1 MLRND
6 QPRNRYRNKVERVV
20 WTGRLA
26 VILPTALF
34 INVTLALWAGVAYI
48 ADKVRPASHPLWYQP
63 YPSFQCLYA
72 SNAAN
77 YDSVTDIGLDLI
89 AAAASPLA
97 ALSLAVMVLAT
108 ILAIWAFFPVV
119 LAEVKP
125 PRTKPDGARLGE
137 WLDSGLR
144 LLRWSGRF
152 FFIAVVILL
161 PLGLMLSLLDCAD
174 VQWATDLTKRIDPSG
189 WGLPESRNIM
199 AAIGAALAGTTVALI
214 AFSGRLAQIA
224 RRIRPVLD
232 VALDVDNHL
241 RERPLGDNP
250 RARIA
255 ARYVSLLRH
264 VCGWRGMNGE
274 AYDALVIVAHSQGTV
289 ITADVLRFIRT
300 LSDLAAHDKHPM
312 IHGLRASTP
321 MQAVASC
328 RSICSP
334 WAVRFDNCTA
344 CGFRICTTGPGT
356 RKSDRGIGLKE
367 RSRRIRSSLMAPI
380 HAS

>member
-1 MLRND
+1 M
-6 QPRNRYRNKVERVV
+6 
-20 WTGRLA
+20 
-26 VILPTALF
+26 
-34 INVTLALWAGVAYI
+34 
-48 ADKVRPASHPLWYQP
+48 
-63 YPSFQCLYA
+63 
-72 SNAAN
+72 
-77 YDSVTDIGLDLI
+77 
-89 AAAASPLA
+89 
-97 ALSLAVMVLAT
+97 
-108 ILAIWAFFPVV
+108 

-199 AAIGAALAGTTVALI
+199 ATIGAALAGTTVALI

-300 LSDLAAHDKHPM
+300 LSDLAAHGKHPM
-312 IHGLRASTP
+312 DPRLARIDAHAGGRKLPIYLLTVGCPLRQLYSLRFPDLYDWARHSEVGPWNRVEGKIPPNQVIAHGPDPRELNVEQWVNAYRSGNYVGRYLWRPDLCDYRWDGGRELRSTSATGNRVEFCIGAGAP
-321 MQAVASC
+321 RITSTRRRR
-328 RSICSP
+328 RSE
-334 WAVRFDNCTA
+334 T
-344 CGFRICTTGPGT
+344 
-356 RKSDRGIGLKE
+356 
-367 RSRRIRSSLMAPI
+367 RSRS
-380 HAS
+380 